1 MKPSEKYS
9 LEIQIIR
16 QIIESLKA
24 GQVYEI
30 QNVPGVPRVS
40 TVGTKL
46 EEKFDLLIEKL
57 DREVPG
63 NIEIAAH
70 ILEN

>member
-30 QNVPGVPRVS
+30 QNTPGVPRVS

>member
-30 QNVPGVPRVS
+30 QNTPDVPRVS

-46 EEKFDLLIEKL
+46 EEKFDLLIRKL
-57 DREVPG
+57 DGEAPG
-63 NIEIAAH
+63 DIEIAAH

>member
-1 MKPSEKYS
+1 MKPSEKYG
-9 LEIQIIR
+9 LEIQNIKSL
-16 QIIESLKA
+16 IEKLKA

-30 QNVPGVPRVS
+30 QNVRGVPAVR
-40 TVGTKL
+40 TIGDDL
-46 EEKFDLLIEKL
+46 EKQFDLLIKKL

-63 NIEIAAH
+63 NIESAAH

>member
-1 MKPSEKYS
+1 MKPSEKYG
-9 LEIQIIR
+9 LEIQDIKSL
-16 QIIESLKA
+16 IEKLKA

-30 QNVPGVPRVS
+30 QNVRGVPRVS
-40 TVGTKL
+40 KIGNDL
-46 EEKFDLLIEKL
+46 AEQFDLLIKKL